1 MKIAT
6 GEVEEVTYTRIV
18 SQTADLLAAVKE
30 IDPEETSLIEKEK
43 LEKVFRKTF
52 SLKADDD
59 VKELLDL
66 FEEDPVSFYII

>member
-43 LEKVFRKTF
+43 LEKIFRKTF

-59 VKELLDL
+59 VKELLEL
-66 FEEDPVSFYII
+66 FEEDPVSFYI

>member
-59 VKELLDL
+59 VKELLEL
-66 FEEDPVSFYII
+66 FEEDPVSFYI

>member
-30 IDPEETSLIEKEK
+30 IDPEETSFIEKEK

-59 VKELLDL
+59 VKELLEL
-66 FEEDPVSFYII
+66 FEEDPVSFYI